1 MLWWIE
7 LDLVSLKGSV
17 FSISEFGGV
26 DGFGMALGSLF
37 FNAQGFVPALLENY
51 HCMSCPGTC

>member
-1 MLWWIE
+1 ME
-7 LDLVSLKGSV
+7 LNLFSLMCNEMS
-17 FSISEFGGV
+17 SSEFWGAY
-26 DGFGMALGSLF
+26 GFGMALGSLF